1 MGELINTNAQLG
13 ELIKLQKQM
22 LTALQGNNKA
32 LKDQVEQTKKASE
45 VMFSLASASEATKNA
60 NEGLLITFGKMA
72 NSTDGMGKAWTM
84 FSRILSGSPLW
95 RLQNYVRSVGQALDL
110 FRTRTENNVKAT
122 NESAKAI
129 SELNDQYN
137 LVQEQIN
144 KMDMANFDNLLET
157 NQEVKM
163 QYEML
168 TLVFGEG
175 EETKQ
180 KALERTTKM
189 YMNEQLKMQKVRDK
203 IESKMKKQLAAEE
216 RLHTKL
222 NKKKLKEELKLQR
235 NLVSQLGLEGKEEI
249 LKDDLEKVRLR
260 QQELRDAGG
269 LGRTAAGAEFAR
281 LGKVSK
287 KLEEQIAITKER
299 DDLQRRLKD
308 IGIMGWFR
316 RTAKFVT
323 SINYLGKMKSGFM
336 TLFSISKMAVSYF
349 MYFMLAILLLFP
361 IFEVIK
367 QVFGAADVLG
377 TVVTAVKEILG
388 GVFLVVEGIVMVFK
402 AFFGSGTFGER
413 LTILLQGFGK
423 IFGGLGVIIFSVMK
437 GVLKLGVG
445 LLIASLTLL
454 IALTIKPIVAFVN
467 FFRQEGA
474 LRKLGEAIKEKL
486 WTNGIKKWFD
496 QAGGWG
502 GIATTIWEGFIGILD
517 KIGRWT
523 VGIIE
528 NVIDSIKPFA
538 LGGTVMGGLSLVG
551 ERGPELVKMPRGA
564 RVFSNMAS
572 RAMLA
577 NSGNTTINVSVN
589 GRMGATDTELR
600 DMAKKIGRMINVEI
614 NRTTSS
620 STNVR
625 Y

>member
-1 MGELINTNAQLG
+1 MAELYELNANLG
-13 ELIKLQKQM
+13 ELVKLQKQM

-180 KALERTTKM
+180 KALQRTTKM

-203 IESKMKKQLAAEE
+203 IESKMKKQLATEE
-216 RLHTKL
+216 RLNTKL
-222 NKKKLKEELKLQR
+222 NKKALKEELKL
-235 NLVSQLGLEGKEEI
+235 LKIKADAELEITRDLREIYIKQNELKE
-249 LKDDLEKVRLR
+249 K
-260 QQELRDAGG
+260 GG
-269 LGRTAAGAEFAR
+269 LGRTAAGAQFAR
-281 LGKVSK
+281 LGKEAK
-287 KLEEQIAITKER
+287 RIEELREKFAGSRDKR

-349 MYFMLAILLLFP
+349 MYFMLAVLLLFP

-437 GVLKLGVG
+437 GVLKIGVG
-445 LLIASLTLL
+445 LFIASLTLL
-454 IALTIKPIVAFVN
+454 IAIQLKAIIAFVN
-467 FFRQEGA
+467 FFRQPKA
-474 LRKLGEAIKEKL
+474 LQLLAVKVYEAV

-496 QAGGWG
+496 KAGGWG
-502 GIATTIWEGFIGILD
+502 GIATTIWNGFMGILD